1 MEITWLGHSCFRL
14 KGKDVTLITDPY
26 EKGVGYNIG
35 RPQADIVTISHGH
48 WDHNNLA
55 AIGGDPKAI
64 QGPGEYEIKGVFVKG
79 IATFHDAEGGS
90 ARGRNTCYTIT
101 MDDVV
106 TCHLGDLGHVLTQ
119 AQAEEIGKVDV
130 LLAPVG
136 GTFTLDAAQAGEVI
150 SMLEPRIVIP
160 MHFQTEVL
168 TLRKTIDTVDHFL
181 KEMGK
186 PGIAPVAKLVVT
198 RTSLP
203 EETQIVVLDYKR

>member
-26 EKGVGYNIG
+26 GKAVGYNIG

-48 WDHNNLA
+48 FDHNNLE

-64 QGPGEYEIKGVFVKG
+64 LGPGEYEIKGVFVKG
-79 IATFHDAEGGS
+79 IATFHDTEGGN
-90 ARGRNTCYTIT
+90 ARGRNTCYTIA

-130 LLAPVG
+130 LLTPVG
-136 GTFTLDAAQAGEVI
+136 GTFTLDASQAGEVI

-168 TLRKTIDTVDHFL
+168 TLRKTIDPVDRFL
-181 KEMGK
+181 KEMGQ
-186 PGIAPVAKLVVT
+186 PGIAPVGKLVVT
-198 RTSLP
+198 RGSLP
-203 EETQIVVLDYKR
+203 EETQIIVLDYKR